1 MKKNCVTNNHND
13 YEGSSNQGGPS
24 LQRRTIPYENND
36 LSDHPGIGSG
46 QADIYALSYFQKAGY
61 PSPPAEIYESVFCGE
76 TEVATLEEIYRIFN
90 RKDEADARYLEKIG
104 FTGHSMSVSDI
115 LEIQH
120 SPGESRFYFC
130 DTFGFS
136 QIAFQKENAMLPVQ
150 NHDNIPFEQVNR
162 SKPGYLAYMDNG
174 GISIHPCIQVQ
185 LQRCKYSQCQ
195 LGYRLRYQEKE
206 ESPWRQRDFLER
218 PAVLLFED
226 TQKNLA
232 MQQTDQTRSS
242 RNVSRK
248 SRHALNRLTRC

>member
-1 MKKNCVTNNHND
+1 MKI
-13 YEGSSNQGGPS
+13 
-24 LQRRTIPYENND
+24 TIYQIIPELD
-36 LSDHPGIGSG
+36 QDRLMFMP
-46 QADIYALSYFQKAGY
+46 LSYFQKTGY

-76 TEVATLEEIYRIFN
+76 TEVATPEEIYRIFN
-90 RKDEADARYLEKIG
+90 RKDEADACYLEKIG

-195 LGYRLRYQEKE
+195 LGYRLRYREKE
-206 ESPWRQRDFLER
+206 GIPARQRET
-218 PAVLLFED
+218 P
-226 TQKNLA
+226 
-232 MQQTDQTRSS
+232 
-242 RNVSRK
+242 
-248 SRHALNRLTRC
+248 